1 MIGFFSISSLVVIVG
16 TVGFVNSLHIDSA
29 FNVGTYRTLPQFLV
43 LSDIESTVNKI
54 SSDIVGFALTSP
66 AAKELHQERLNELLQ
81 DNNTLVRSVDQ
92 FGRMIAEDNKLVG
105 SSTLLKNLTVAYSKV
120 SLQLINSKI
129 SGMND
134 ESILN
139 LIVTADNIR
148 NQIDLVRNKL
158 ISVERD
164 EVQNQIG
171 EANNAIRTQQI
182 EIIIASVAAFITSL
196 VIGRHISQ
204 TSIIRPLLRLK
215 DAAIQIARGNFDFEM
230 KSYASPD
237 EIGQLSTQFDT
248 MRQMLNQRTGE
259 LESSNRQLSLANEQL
274 KVHDRMQ
281 QDFIN
286 MAAHELRTPIQPL
299 LLASSELTL
308 RMPNEE
314 TISVIFR
321 NANKLKDLANA
332 ILDVARIDSNSLQL
346 HKERINLDKIIKST
360 LQEFKRSCGNAIA
373 IQYEP
378 KSVFLEA
385 DKDRITQVISN
396 LLSNAVKFTK
406 EGTIS
411 VSVKEGFNN
420 QIIVSVADTGQGI
433 DPEIVPRLFTRF
445 ATKSFD
451 GTGLGLFISKKIVE
465 AHGGKI
471 WAENNHDGKQGATF
485 SFSLPISS

>member
-29 FNVGTYRTLPQFLV
+29 FNVGTQRTLPQFLV
-43 LSDIESTVNKI
+43 LSDIESTVKKI

-66 AAKELHQERLNELLQ
+66 AAKVLHQERLHELLQ
-81 DNNTLVRSVDQ
+81 DNNTLARSVDQ

-148 NQIDLVRNKL
+148 NQINLVRNKL

-215 DAAIQIARGNFDFEM
+215 EAAIQIARGNFDFEM

-346 HKERINLDKIIKST
+346 YKERINLDKIIKST

-373 IQYEP
+373 VQYEP